1 MCAATAEK
9 LTPGTNLAMM
19 VERTKGC
26 AFRGVFA
33 GWAMSEGGSHRA
45 ARTIGLALVAG
56 LVAFEVVLAVTAG
69 AIGIPGVLIVPLHE
83 INGGDTA
90 SGGESVI
97 AKQMPKSIASA
108 TSQPGQ
114 ASAQAGPVEQIAST
128 QTLPP
133 PVVVDEPTVTPDVF
147 ALAVPIDA
155 TVNLPVAAVAHA
167 RAVMPSQSPPVASTP
182 QASAATAAQE
192 DGKPASPPAGVSGD
206 LNLGSIRSDA
216 AESAAAEIEKK
227 PRQTLRDST
236 PTEDLPWGD
245 TVPVPLSQLVPQAG
259 AKPAAPTASAPSPQ
273 Q

>member
-1 MCAATAEK
+1 
-9 LTPGTNLAMM
+9 MM
-19 VERTKGC
+19 VERTIGC

-33 GWAMSEGGSHRA
+33 GWAMSEVGSHRA
-45 ARTIGLALVAG
+45 ARTISLALVAG

-69 AIGIPGVLIVPLHE
+69 AIGIPGVLVVPLHE
-83 INGGDTA
+83 ITGGGAA

-97 AKQMPKSIASA
+97 AKQTPKSIPSK
-108 TSQPGQ
+108 TSQAAQ
-114 ASAQAGPVEQIAST
+114 ASGQQAGPIDQIAST
-128 QTLPP
+128 PTIPP
-133 PVVVDEPTVTPDVF
+133 PVVVDEPAVTPDVF

-167 RAVMPSQSPPVASTP
+167 RAAMPSQTPPVASAP
-182 QASAATAAQE
+182 QASTATTSQE
-192 DGKPASPPAGVSGD
+192 DDKSASPPTGVPGD
-206 LNLGSIRSDA
+206 LNLGSIPSDA
-216 AESAAAEIEKK
+216 AEAAAAEKEKK

>member
-1 MCAATAEK
+1 
-9 LTPGTNLAMM
+9 MM

-33 GWAMSEGGSHRA
+33 GWAMSEVGSHRA

-69 AIGIPGVLIVPLHE
+69 AIGIPGVLVVPLHE
-83 INGGDTA
+83 ITGGGAA

-97 AKQMPKSIASA
+97 AKQTPKTVPSE
-108 TSQPGQ
+108 TSQPAQ
-114 ASAQAGPVEQIAST
+114 ESAQQAGPAEQLAST
-128 QTLPP
+128 PAIP
-133 PVVVDEPTVTPDVF
+133 PVFVDEPAVTPDVF

-167 RAVMPSQSPPVASTP
+167 RAAMPSQTPPVASAP
-182 QASAATAAQE
+182 QASTATTSQE
-192 DGKPASPPAGVSGD
+192 DDKSASPPTGVPGD
-206 LNLGSIRSDA
+206 LNLGSIPSDA
-216 AESAAAEIEKK
+216 AEAAAAEKEKK